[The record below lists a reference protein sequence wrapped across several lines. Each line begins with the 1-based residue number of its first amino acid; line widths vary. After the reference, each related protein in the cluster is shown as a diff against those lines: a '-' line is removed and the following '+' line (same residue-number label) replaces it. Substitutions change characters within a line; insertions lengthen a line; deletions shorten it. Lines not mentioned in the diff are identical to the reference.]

1 MSVTSTPKRVM
12 DELKTLFA
20 GFAAS
25 AIGVEFSVALSPVDV
40 RSPSLLH
47 RPTVLRTGPNG
58 GVRKPDR
65 ERVAVG
71 VARLIV
77 ASPSNTVRLRGG
89 WVESR

>member
-1 MSVTSTPKRVM
+1 MI

-20 GFAAS
+20 GLAAS
-25 AIGVEFSVALSPVDV
+25 KIGAEFSVALSPVEV

-47 RPTVLRTGPNG
+47 RPTVLRTGPND
-58 GVRKPDR
+58 GVRKPDKDI
-65 ERVAVG
+65 VATG

-89 WVESR
+89 SVESR